1 MIKPGGIER
10 GLAGKILDRFEK
22 RGLRIVALK
31 FARPTKE
38 VMALHYAEHRDQPFF
53 EGLVDYMS
61 SGEVIS
67 FVLEGEDAITIARK
81 IIGVRDPKEAV
92 PGTIRGDYG
101 IDLRRNVIEAS
112 DSEAAAE
119 REIQLHFPSFYR
131 STKIQ
136 ETTPRVDDEERK
148 VIETEFLTK

>member
-10 GLAGKILDRFEK
+10 GLVGKILDRFEK

-31 FARPTKE
+31 FTQPTKE
-38 VMALHYAEHRDQPFF
+38 VMALHYAEHRDRPFF
-53 EGLVDYMS
+53 EGLVDYIV

-67 FVLEGEDAITIARK
+67 FVLEGEHAITIARK
-81 IIGVRDPKEAV
+81 IIGVTDPKEAV

-119 REIQLHFPSFYR
+119 REIQLHFPSYYR
-131 STKIQ
+131 STEIL
-136 ETTPRVDDEERK
+136 ENTHRVSVEEKK
-148 VIETEFLTK
+148 VKEADF

>member
-10 GLAGKILDRFEK
+10 GLVGKILDRFEK
-22 RGLRIVALK
+22 RGLRIVAMK
-31 FARPTKE
+31 FTQPTKE
-38 VMALHYAEHRDQPFF
+38 LMTLHYAEHRDQPFF
-53 EGLVDYMS
+53 EGLISYMA

-81 IIGVRDPKEAV
+81 IIGVADPKDAV

-101 IDLRRNVIEAS
+101 IDLQRNVIEAS

-119 REIQLHFPSFYR
+119 REIQIHFPSYYQ
-131 STKIQ
+131 STKML
-136 ETTPRVDDEERK
+136 ENTHSEG
-148 VIETEFLTK
+148 